1 MIPFALLH
9 ALPTIP
15 RHYEFPPRL
24 GILRYV

>member
-9 ALPTIP
+9 ALPTLP

-24 GILRYV
+24 VRLVHA